1 MNNIDVCISPMQP
14 ASNARDGFCAIFEE
28 NASRRAK
35 DAAVSWIEGGEIHTL
50 NWQGYFRRVRAMAA
64 AFLTLGLQAADT
76 VAIAASNRVEHLV
89 ADLASIHCRAVTVTA
104 YATLAHQQLEHL
116 IADCRPRIVIVENVS
131 LLQKFAALDWVRE
144 HRPRIVIIDE
154 AEAAELMAGVSAMSW
169 GDLLSSGERA
179 LEEVSETLTAR
190 INSIEPGDAATY
202 IYTSGTTGVS
212 KGVVL
217 THGGLRAEVES
228 MIRWGGLDYG
238 FKSVSYLPLAH
249 VVERLWSVY
258 LAVRTSGHVMCC
270 PDPNRLMEIVRLH
283 RPTFFMAVPRVWEKL
298 RTGFEAAL
306 EKLHAQGRGPEVEAA
321 REALRLEF
329 EMQQEEAAIPALV
342 QMNACR
348 AREGI
353 LRDLRTD
360 FGLDKAVMPSCSAA
374 PLRPDVTQFFASLG
388 IYIHQGYGLTET
400 GGPAVVDRFGKIRIG
415 SVGLPLPGVE
425 MTVAADGELLI
436 RSAANTTGYRN
447 LPAATS
453 ELYTA
458 EGWLRTGDIGR
469 IDEAGRVYIT
479 DRKKELIVN
488 SAGKNIAPTAIESR
502 LAGRQF
508 ISQAIAHGEGKA
520 FVVALLTVDAD
531 KLRAFASAQGITES
545 QVERLIVDP
554 RIVAAAQLVV
564 DEANASL
571 SRPEQVKQFA
581 LLAREWRVEDG
592 ELTPTFKLKRRV
604 VLERHRLEIES
615 LYSAPR

>member
-1 MNNIDVCISPMQP
+1 
-14 ASNARDGFCAIFEE
+14 
-28 NASRRAK
+28 
-35 DAAVSWIEGGEIHTL
+35 
-50 NWQGYFRRVRAMAA
+50 
-64 AFLTLGLQAADT
+64 
-76 VAIAASNRVEHLV
+76 
-89 ADLASIHCRAVTVTA
+89 
-104 YATLAHQQLEHL
+104 
-116 IADCRPRIVIVENVS
+116 
-131 LLQKFAALDWVRE
+131 
-144 HRPRIVIIDE
+144 
-154 AEAAELMAGVSAMSW
+154 
-169 GDLLSSGERA
+169 
-179 LEEVSETLTAR
+179 
-190 INSIEPGDAATY
+190 
-202 IYTSGTTGVS
+202 
-212 KGVVL
+212 
-217 THGGLRAEVES
+217 
-228 MIRWGGLDYG
+228 
-238 FKSVSYLPLAH
+238 
-249 VVERLWSVY
+249 
-258 LAVRTSGHVMCC
+258 
-270 PDPNRLMEIVRLH
+270 
-283 RPTFFMAVPRVWEKL
+283 
-298 RTGFEAAL
+298 
-306 EKLHAQGRGPEVEAA
+306 
-321 REALRLEF
+321 
-329 EMQQEEAAIPALV
+329 
-342 QMNACR
+342 
-348 AREGI
+348 
-353 LRDLRTD
+353 
-360 FGLDKAVMPSCSAA
+360 
-374 PLRPDVTQFFASLG
+374 
-388 IYIHQGYGLTET
+388 
-400 GGPAVVDRFGKIRIG
+400 
-415 SVGLPLPGVE
+415 